1 MSVTINK
8 MNLEWVLFTPDS
20 FYRGWCGSYSF
31 RSLHI
36 GPVGFVF
43 YQNLIFSNM
52 LTRPKGVICMYTKKN
67 NQVCHLCYRSFCN
80 SSALLASLL
89 NRIFFR
95 HVDEARRGNLHVHR
109 KRTIKSAIFDT
120 GLSVILLCRRNND
133 NCFLQ
138 KWPFLKKWNKLHKS
152 REGCLENMTKGT
164 FRNIKNRRLSFKWFR
179 REKKRSCLG
188 SVQRT
193 LHSVRL
199 C

>member
-43 YQNLIFSNM
+43 YQNLIFLNM
-52 LTRPKGVICMYTKKN
+52 LTRPKGVICMYTKKKKKIK
-67 NQVCHLCYRSFCN
+67 
-80 SSALLASLL
+80 SAICVTGLSVTLQPCWLRFWTEF
-89 NRIFFR
+89 NFFR

-109 KRTIKSAIFDT
+109 KRTIKSAIFDA
-120 GLSVILLCRRNND
+120 GLSVILLCLRNND

-138 KWPFLKKWNKLHKS
+138 KWPFL
-152 REGCLENMTKGT
+152 
-164 FRNIKNRRLSFKWFR
+164 IKV
-179 REKKRSCLG
+179 EQIAQE
-188 SVQRT
+188 QRG
-193 LHSVRL
+193 LLRKHD
-199 C
+199 

>member
-1 MSVTINK
+1 MSPFYTRFLLQRLVWFLFLQVLTYRPCWLRFWSEFNFFKHVDEAKRCNLHVYQKKTIKSAICVTG
-8 MNLEWVLFTPDS
+8 LS
-20 FYRGWCGSYSF
+20 
-31 RSLHI
+31 
-36 GPVGFVF
+36 
-43 YQNLIFSNM
+43 
-52 LTRPKGVICMYTKKN
+52 VILQPCWLRFWTEFN
-67 NQVCHLCYRSFCN
+67 
-80 SSALLASLL
+80 
-89 NRIFFR
+89 FFR

-120 GLSVILLCRRNND
+120 GLSVILLCLRNND